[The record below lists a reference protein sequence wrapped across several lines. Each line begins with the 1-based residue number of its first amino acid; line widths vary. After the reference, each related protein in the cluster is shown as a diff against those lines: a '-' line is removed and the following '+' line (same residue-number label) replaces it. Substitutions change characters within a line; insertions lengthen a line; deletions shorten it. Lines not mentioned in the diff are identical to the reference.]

1 LRFKIITIFPDF
13 FSSPLRY
20 GVLARA
26 IKNGIINVDIY
37 NLRDY
42 TDDVHKTVDDRPFGG
57 GPGMVMM
64 VEPIW
69 RAVESLKTAESK
81 VLLLSASGKLFDQKM
96 AKNLAR
102 EEELIL
108 ICGRYEGVDE
118 RVAEHIADLEV
129 SIGNFV
135 LSGGEVAALVI
146 IETIARLIPGVVGK
160 EESVEIESF
169 SEGLLEHPQYTRPR
183 DFRGM
188 RVPDV
193 LFSGNHGKIKEWR
206 KKAAMEKTM
215 KNRPDLIK
223 KERKDGSNKRN

>member
-96 AKNLAR
+96 AETLAR
-102 EEELIL
+102 EKELIL

-160 EESVEIESF
+160 EDSLETESF
-169 SEGLLEHPQYTRPR
+169 SGGLLEHPQYTRPR
-183 DFRGM
+183 DFKGM

-193 LFSGNHGKIKEWR
+193 LFSGNHGKIEKWR

>member
-1 LRFKIITIFPDF
+1 MRFKIITIFPDF

-96 AKNLAR
+96 AETLAR
-102 EEELIL
+102 EKELIL

-183 DFRGM
+183 DFKGM

>member
-1 LRFKIITIFPDF
+1 MRFKIITIFPDF

>member
-1 LRFKIITIFPDF
+1 MRFKIITIFPDF

-96 AKNLAR
+96 AETLAR
-102 EEELIL
+102 EKELIL

-183 DFRGM
+183 DFKGM

-193 LFSGNHGKIKEWR
+193 LFSGNHGKIEKWR

>member
-1 LRFKIITIFPDF
+1 MRFKIITIFPDF

-160 EESVEIESF
+160 EDSLETESF
-169 SEGLLEHPQYTRPR
+169 SGGLLEHPQYTRPR